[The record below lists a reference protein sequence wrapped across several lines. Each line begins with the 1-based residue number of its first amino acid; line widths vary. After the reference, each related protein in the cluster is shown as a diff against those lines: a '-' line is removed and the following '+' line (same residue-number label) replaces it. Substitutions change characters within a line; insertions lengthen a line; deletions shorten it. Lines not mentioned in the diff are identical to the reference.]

1 MSIMISIIV
10 PVFNEAQIIK
20 QTLDNLPFSDDIEV
34 IVVDGGS
41 NDNTVKIASSYP
53 VKIIKSDKKRSLQMN
68 IGAKEANGKIL
79 LFLHADCVLEN
90 GTISEINKKISSGA
104 IGGCLT
110 HKINSIKTIYRCIE
124 KSGDI
129 RARLFKVFY
138 GDQAIFIEK
147 KTFDELNGFNDVEL
161 FEDVLF
167 SKKMNKKR
175 DLTVLNKKVFSSA
188 RRWEKQGIIKTTI
201 INWILSIGFIIGI
214 NPIKLKKLYLNIR

>member
-1 MSIMISIIV
+1 M
-10 PVFNEAQIIK
+10 
-20 QTLDNLPFSDDIEV
+20 
-34 IVVDGGS
+34 
-41 NDNTVKIASSYP
+41 
-53 VKIIKSDKKRSLQMN
+53 
-68 IGAKEANGKIL
+68 
-79 LFLHADCVLEN
+79 
-90 GTISEINKKISSGA
+90 
-104 IGGCLT
+104 
-110 HKINSIKTIYRCIE
+110 KINSIKTIYRFIE

-175 DLTVLNKKVFSSA
+175 NITVLNKKVFSSA